1 MFIRQRPIEG
11 TSKIRVVI
19 CESVRTGNK
28 VAQKTI
34 RHVGVAKNESELK
47 IFLHAADVLM
57 HEIETSRR
65 GGALF
70 DDFDVLNEEKSEDCN
85 KKKTQVRVENLKE
98 LEKRIEGPL
107 DIFGHAAELM
117 RINQLV
123 KAESRELLNHLISQR
138 ISTPASKRRTRN
150 ILEKDAGFNCS
161 LDSIYRLLTRL
172 GRKHEEVNKVVSSA
186 AKDLFDSKID
196 LMFFDVTT
204 LYFESTDPDELREFG
219 FSKDCKFGEVQV
231 TLALAAQ
238 KNGFPIGY
246 KLFPGNTAEVSTL
259 ISCIDDWKKSLAIDE
274 VVFVADRGMF
284 SAKNLH
290 CIQSAGYKFV
300 VGCPLKKLGRAFE
313 KQIFEEADYKEEVL
327 TSSGEC
333 VRNKRL
339 AHTLSFK
346 EEVQAD
352 AENQADSKS
361 EADIAQFR
369 TFDVQGHVIICH
381 SPIRAKKDARDRSQ
395 MIVKAKKKYENK
407 SKATP
412 SKVKALIGNRGYAK
426 YLMINNLD
434 SAEILVDE
442 AKIQEDAK
450 WDGISG
456 IFTNAE
462 LSNVECLS
470 RYRGLWQI
478 EECFRISKSH
488 LKIRPIFHYSPAR
501 IQGHIALCFLSLA
514 VLKFTQTKLAQ
525 ADVKIT
531 IQSLTDELSRVGST
545 LMEDKFSKTR
555 FRVPSKLTET
565 GRAIYK
571 ALGIKRTESAALA

>member
-1 MFIRQRPIEG
+1 MFTRQRPIEG
-11 TSKIRVVI
+11 TNKIRVVI

-34 RHVGVAKNESELK
+34 RHVGVARNESELK
-47 IFLHAADVLM
+47 IFLNAADVLM
-57 HEIETSRR
+57 HEIENSRR

-70 DDFDVLNEEKSEDCN
+70 DDFDALNERKAEVYT
-85 KKKTQVRVENLKE
+85 KKKNQVRVENLKE

-117 RINQLV
+117 KINQLV
-123 KAESRELLNHLISQR
+123 KSESCELLNHLISQR
-138 ISTPASKRRTRN
+138 ICAPASKRRTRN

-161 LDSIYRLLTRL
+161 LDSIYRLLTSL
-172 GRKHEEVNKVVSSA
+172 GSKHEEVNKVVSAA

-219 FSKDCKFGEVQV
+219 YSKDCKFGEVQV

-290 CIQSAGYKFV
+290 CIQTAGYKFV
-300 VGCPLKKLGRAFE
+300 VGCPLKKLGREFE
-313 KQIFEEADYKEEVL
+313 KQIFEEDDYKVEVL
-327 TSSGEC
+327 SSSGES

-339 AHTLSFK
+339 EHTLSFK
-346 EEVQAD
+346 EEIQSDSETQAGVV
-352 AENQADSKS
+352 E
-361 EADIAQFR
+361 FR
-369 TFDVQGHVIICH
+369 TVDVHGHVIVCH
-381 SPIRAKKDARDRSQ
+381 SSTRAKKDANDRAQ
-395 MIVKAKKKYENK
+395 MIEKAKKKYEKK

-412 SKVKALIGNRGYAK
+412 SKVKEFIGNRGYAK
-426 YLMINNLD
+426 YLMISNLD
-434 SAEILVDE
+434 TAEIHFDE
-442 AKIQEDAK
+442 DKIQAAAK

-456 IFTNAE
+456 IFTNAD
-462 LSNVECLS
+462 LSNIECLS

-488 LKIRPIFHYSPAR
+488 LKIRPIFHFSPAR

-545 LMEDKFSKTR
+545 LMEDKLSKTR
-555 FRVPSKLTET
+555 FRVPSRLTDT

-571 ALGIKRTESAALA
+571 ALGLRRSESAALA